1 MSASY
6 EFLLLDVAER
16 VATVTINRPDKL
28 NALNAKVIGELD
40 RMFTELAA
48 NDAVGAIIL
57 TGAGRAFVAGADIA
71 EVAAGAEEPAGLQAI
86 ILRNHSSQRSE
97 EAVP

>member
-57 TGAGRAFVAGADIA
+57 TGAGRAFVAGARA
-71 EVAAGAEEPAGLQAI
+71 
-86 ILRNHSSQRSE
+86 S
-97 EAVP
+97 